1 MGRSGAVG
9 AGQQFSPGGTIHNQV
24 PHLGEAVG
32 IFHPLNQLR
41 QRPHNV
47 RAEPPL
53 VALTRPNPVVTPSR
67 YPVKQAA
74 PIKGQ
79 AMTIDTLAAAK
90 ALERAGMA
98 NGQAEAVANVV
109 RDATA
114 DLATKAD
121 LNALEGRL
129 NERLAAHE
137 GKLDARLAAHQDI
150 LDERLAALEARLMG
164 ALHNQK
170 AELMDALR
178 QQAMTFL
185 KTTLAAVGVTAGVV
199 SGIATIVVKLL
210 G

>member
-1 MGRSGAVG
+1 
-9 AGQQFSPGGTIHNQV
+9 
-24 PHLGEAVG
+24 
-32 IFHPLNQLR
+32 
-41 QRPHNV
+41 
-47 RAEPPL
+47 
-53 VALTRPNPVVTPSR
+53 
-67 YPVKQAA
+67 
-74 PIKGQ
+74 
-79 AMTIDTLAAAK
+79 MTIDTLAAAK

-121 LNALEGRL
+121 LDALEGRL
-129 NERLAAHE
+129 NERLAAHEGKLDARLAAHE

>member
-1 MGRSGAVG
+1 
-9 AGQQFSPGGTIHNQV
+9 
-24 PHLGEAVG
+24 
-32 IFHPLNQLR
+32 
-41 QRPHNV
+41 
-47 RAEPPL
+47 
-53 VALTRPNPVVTPSR
+53 
-67 YPVKQAA
+67 
-74 PIKGQ
+74 
-79 AMTIDTLAAAK
+79 MTIDTLAAAK

-121 LNALEGRL
+121 LDALEGRL
-129 NERLAAHE
+129 NERLAAHEGKLDARLAAHE

-150 LDERLAALEARLMG
+150 LDERLAAHQDILDERLAALEARLMG
-164 ALHNQK
+164 AIHNQK
-170 AELMDALR
+170 ADLMDALR